1 MSNQSVDER
10 YMRRALALAE
20 RGRGWVSPNPMVG
33 AVVVRDGRIVGEGYH
48 ERVGEAHAEPNALA
62 QAGEQA
68 RGADLYVTLEP
79 CCHHGRTPPCTTAV
93 LSAGIVRVVVAMT
106 DPDVRVAEKGLA
118 LLRAAGVTVEV
129 GLLEEEAQQ
138 LNAAYA
144 HHRITG
150 HPYVVLKWAQTLD
163 GRVATATGHSQ
174 WITNET
180 SRRRVH
186 QLRSESD
193 AVLVGIGTL
202 LADDPQL
209 TARGEYANRRQPA
222 RIVLDSLA
230 RTPLT
235 ARVFDGATPT
245 ILCVTERAPQERLSA
260 LQAAGA
266 EVLVLPES
274 PVGKIDLIALKR
286 ALGERQI
293 VQLMVEGGPQVATS
307 FLRVR
312 AVDRT
317 VCFIAPIVIGTGID
331 AIGDLQVIRLPEGV
345 RLCNLTLERLGDDLM
360 LTGEP
365 TYG

>member
-1 MSNQSVDER
+1 MTNRTSDER
-10 YMRRALALAE
+10 FMRRALELAE

-62 QAGEQA
+62 QAGEHA

-79 CCHHGRTPPCTTAV
+79 CCHQGRTPPCTTAI
-93 LSAGIVRVVVAMT
+93 LSAGVARVVVAMP
-106 DPDVRVAEKGLA
+106 DPDERVAEKGLA
-118 LLRAAGVTVEV
+118 VLRAAGVTVEV

-138 LNAAYA
+138 LNAAYV
-144 HHRITG
+144 HHRKTG
-150 HPYVVLKWAQTLD
+150 QPYVLLKWAQTLD

-174 WITNET
+174 WITNEA

-209 TARGEYANRRQPA
+209 TARGVYASRRQPT

-235 ARVFDGATPT
+235 ARVLDGSASV
-245 ILCVTERAPQERLSA
+245 ILCATERAPQERLSA

-274 PVGKIDLIALKR
+274 PAGKIDLIALKQ
-286 ALGERQI
+286 ALGARQI

-307 FLRVR
+307 FLRARV
-312 AVDRT
+312 VDQT

-331 AIGDLQVIRLPEGV
+331 AIGDLQVGRLPEGV

-360 LTGEP
+360 LTGKPE
-365 TYG
+365 